1 MCEKTKNKQ
10 KNIKKQK
17 REVIWNDITKE
28 TKLKESGEE
37 ENNRKIENNMK
48 KKGRLEL
55 FLEGKKKK
63 NEKQTNEELK
73 SGNKKCQR

>member
-48 KKGRLEL
+48 KKRKAWIVFG
-55 FLEGKKKK
+55 GKEKEKRETKKWRV
-63 NEKQTNEELK
+63 
-73 SGNKKCQR
+73 KKRK